1 MLDHMV
7 ALLLVFLGISILV
20 SIVAIPI
27 YITSVGGFLWQLILP
42 LLLSVK
48 CLYAV
53 FWNSFSPFPM
63 AYYHKGLFSKAL

>member
-1 MLDHMV
+1 M
-7 ALLLVFLGISILV
+7 FS
-20 SIVAIPI
+20 VAIPI

>member
-1 MLDHMV
+1 M
-7 ALLLVFLGISILV
+7 FS
-20 SIVAIPI
+20 VAIPI

-48 CLYAV
+48 YLYSV
-53 FWNSFSPFPM
+53 FWNRFSLFPV